1 MTDVDI
7 MIKQK
12 TALTAARNFI
22 KKQNLNNP
30 HLTGAIWNLLNDEN
44 HQTKI
49 DKEGA
54 LEMKDNWTKD
64 LIGVLQR
71 ELVNY
76 QLYQMKLGN
85 APRLF
90 RIIKDVFN
98 NIADKKLGY
107 KLLDIGCTSGYY
119 FEIINFY
126 FPNIFKYSGCDY
138 NPESI
143 KLAKKYYPNVDFFV
157 DDLTKLSSNDNEYD
171 ITFLSGVIEH
181 VPEYIKGL
189 NELCRI
195 TKKYIVLH
203 RIWLQD
209 GPTTCYKGTQFFVSV
224 IRNHYNKKNFFDILN
239 KQSFILV
246 WESTIYDRNCKTYLL
261 KRI

>member
-1 MTDVDI
+1 
-7 MIKQK
+7 
-12 TALTAARNFI
+12 
-22 KKQNLNNP
+22 
-30 HLTGAIWNLLNDEN
+30 
-44 HQTKI
+44 
-49 DKEGA
+49 
-54 LEMKDNWTKD
+54 
-64 LIGVLQR
+64 
-71 ELVNY
+71 
-76 QLYQMKLGN
+76 MKLGN

>member
-1 MTDVDI
+1 MTDMDI
-7 MIKQK
+7 MVKQK
-12 TALTAARNFI
+12 TALTIVRNFI

-30 HLTGAIWNLLNDEN
+30 YLTGPIWKLLNDEN
-44 HQTKI
+44 HQIKI
-49 DKEGA
+49 DKEEA
-54 LEMKDNWTKD
+54 LKIKDNWSKD
-64 LIGVLQR
+64 LIGELQR

-85 APRLF
+85 APGLF

-98 NIADKKLGY
+98 NIDEKPGY

-126 FPNIFKYSGCDY
+126 FPTIFKYSGCDY
-138 NPESI
+138 NPESV
-143 KLAKKYYPNVDFFV
+143 KLAKQYYPTANFFV
-157 DDLTKLSSNDNEYD
+157 DDLTKLSINDNEYD

-189 NELCRI
+189 NELCRV

-209 GPTTCYKGTQFFVSV
+209 GPTTCSKGTQFFVPV
-224 IRNHYNKKNFFDILN
+224 IRNHYNKRDFFDILK
-239 KQSFILV
+239 KQSFIPI
-246 WESTIYDRNCKTYLL
+246 WESTMYDGNCKTYLL